1 MESHGKHAYVKKS
14 GKCTQCA
21 LLNWTLNAT
30 TLSFG
35 AAWFNKNLSVRYLY
49 FSFLALK
56 MFSGRTGNAQ
66 VAQPLSFERQDED
79 GIANLL
85 QTIQRQHNQIIE
97 KLGTGQDNEGRAG
110 QNRRKQ
116 VPVKVEVR
124 VAFSELVDY
133 ETQPLNSKLQL
144 RPPVDLVFF
153 ISFLFF
159 GR

>member
-1 MESHGKHAYVKKS
+1 MESHGKQAYKKKS
-14 GKCTQCA
+14 GKCTQPA

-56 MFSGRTGNAQ
+56 MFSGRTGNNAQ
-66 VAQPLSFERQDED
+66 VARPLSFERQDED
-79 GIANLL
+79 SIANLL
-85 QTIQRQHNQIIE
+85 QTIQRQNNQIIE

-124 VAFSELVDY
+124 VAFGELF
-133 ETQPLNSKLQL
+133 N
-144 RPPVDLVFF
+144 
-153 ISFLFF
+153 
-159 GR
+159 

>member
-1 MESHGKHAYVKKS
+1 MESHGKQAYVKKS
-14 GKCTQCA
+14 GKCLQSA

-66 VAQPLSFERQDED
+66 VARPLSSERQDEG

-85 QTIQRQHNQIIE
+85 QTIQRQNNQIIE

-124 VAFSELVDY
+124 VAFSELF
-133 ETQPLNSKLQL
+133 N
-144 RPPVDLVFF
+144 
-153 ISFLFF
+153 
-159 GR
+159 

>member
-1 MESHGKHAYVKKS
+1 MESHGKQAYVKKS

-49 FSFLALK
+49 FSFLDLK

-66 VAQPLSFERQDED
+66 VARPLSFERQDED

-85 QTIQRQHNQIIE
+85 QTIQRQNNQIIE

-124 VAFSELVDY
+124 VAFSELF
-133 ETQPLNSKLQL
+133 N
-144 RPPVDLVFF
+144 
-153 ISFLFF
+153 
-159 GR
+159 